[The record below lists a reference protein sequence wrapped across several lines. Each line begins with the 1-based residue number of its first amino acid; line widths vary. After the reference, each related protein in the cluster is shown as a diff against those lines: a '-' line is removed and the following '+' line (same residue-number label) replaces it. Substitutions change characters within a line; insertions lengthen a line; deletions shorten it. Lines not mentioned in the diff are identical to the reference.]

1 MCPYTSPI
9 PATEHMNE
17 TQISIFE
24 GYTVFNIETEQKQ
37 FAASVPEASPDLQAE
52 ISAQFMDNNAELSS
66 TTQETKTVKEITP
79 IGI

>member
-1 MCPYTSPI
+1 
-9 PATEHMNE
+9 MNE

-37 FAASVPEASPDLQAE
+37 FAASVPEAPPDLQAE
-52 ISAQFMDNNAELSS
+52 ISAQSVDNNAELSN